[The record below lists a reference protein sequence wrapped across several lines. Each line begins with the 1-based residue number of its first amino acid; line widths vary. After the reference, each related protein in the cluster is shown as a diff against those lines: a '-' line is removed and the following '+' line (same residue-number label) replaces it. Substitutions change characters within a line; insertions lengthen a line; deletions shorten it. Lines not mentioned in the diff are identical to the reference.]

1 MGELRESKKR
11 ETRQRISDVATGLFF
26 ARGFDAVTIEEIA
39 AAANVSKVT
48 VFNYFARK
56 EDLFLD
62 REDEVQV
69 LWREALGARPKGQSP
84 VDALRHLVD
93 RLGEQKHPFARIDSE
108 TVGWWRVVAASS
120 ALTARLRE
128 MEDEAALM
136 LAVELKGPEPDGLA
150 QLVAGMIVLT
160 WRTAYGEAIR
170 VFERG
175 GSAKKV
181 NAAFIALIDRGFAA
195 VHGMAAST
203 AGPPRARGP
212 G

>member
-11 ETRQRISDVATGLFF
+11 ETKQRISDVATELFF
-26 ARGFDAVTIEEIA
+26 ARGFDAVTVEEIA

-62 REDEVQV
+62 RQDEVR
-69 LWREALGARPKGQSP
+69 LLLREALGERPKGQSP
-84 VDALRHLVD
+84 IDALRRLVD
-93 RLGEQKHPFARIDSE
+93 RLVEQEHPFARIDSQ
-108 TVGWWRVVAASS
+108 TVGWWRVVAASPS
-120 ALTARLRE
+120 LKARLRE
-128 MEDEAALM
+128 IGDEAAEG
-136 LAVELKGPEPDGLA
+136 LAVELAGPKPDGLA
-150 QLVAGMIVLT
+150 RLVAGMIVLT

-175 GSAKKV
+175 GSAKKA

-195 VHGMAAST
+195 VHGMV
-203 AGPPRARGP
+203 
-212 G
+212 

>member
-11 ETRQRISDVATGLFF
+11 ETRQRISDVATGLFL
-26 ARGFDAVTIEEIA
+26 ARGFDAVTVEEIA

-62 REDEVQV
+62 REDDVQR
-69 LWREALGARPKGQSP
+69 LLRGALGERPKGQP
-84 VDALRHLVD
+84 PIDAIRRLVD
-93 RLGEQKHPFARIDSE
+93 SLCEQKHPFARIDSQ
-108 TVGWWRVVAASS
+108 TVAWWRVVAASPS
-120 ALTARLRE
+120 LAARLRE
-128 MEDEAALM
+128 IGDEVALG
-136 LAVELKGPEPDGLA
+136 LAVELAGPKPEGLA
-150 QLVAGMIVLT
+150 RLVAGMIVLT

-175 GSAKKV
+175 GSAKKA

-195 VHGMAAST
+195 VRGMAASST
-203 AGPPRARGP
+203 
-212 G
+212 